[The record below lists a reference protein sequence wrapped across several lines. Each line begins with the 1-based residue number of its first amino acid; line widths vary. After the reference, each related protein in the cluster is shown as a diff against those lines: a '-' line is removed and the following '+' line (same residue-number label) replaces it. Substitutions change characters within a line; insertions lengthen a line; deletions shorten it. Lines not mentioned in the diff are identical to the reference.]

1 MDEVVAGEGAGS
13 EADNAPASAGVAA
26 VAAIAALIAVDG
38 CGGVFVGV
46 VVDGPG
52 GGDRRAD
59 EEKWVRMHRST
70 SLPQTGHSSS
80 SLICRL
86 GCGCGT
92 RIDGEGCTCRGRGGK
107 GALTSSTDLYLDAEG
122 IAGKV
127 PLWPPELNRCPRGRG
142 TPAAEEDEPPAG
154 GGGST
159 EVVE

>member
-59 EEKWVRMHRST
+59 EEN
-70 SLPQTGHSSS
+70 
-80 SLICRL
+80 
-86 GCGCGT
+86 
-92 RIDGEGCTCRGRGGK
+92 
-107 GALTSSTDLYLDAEG
+107 TDLYLDAEG